1 MFRFVLAIRSK
12 DQFCGH
18 EVALQ
23 CAKALLLS
31 MPRGRQ
37 HRAVCHG
44 RRPPFLQSTILP
56 SRQGWARAI
65 SFAASRRQPAGCPAP
80 ICKPSEYRPPR
91 KTVSSKIGYE
101 DIGFFRNL
109 FKRHTGMTPGE
120 YRDKFSQMSLER
132 GELISGSA
140 VRRCTLSQGVR
151 DLAAGKCLTASRA
164 ASSIVVNTAPSL
176 RSRSTRSSSAS
187 IL

>member
-1 MFRFVLAIRSK
+1 MGPRNFIRRFKAATGRVPGAY
-12 DQFCGH
+12 
-18 EVALQ
+18 LQ
-23 CAKALLLS
+23 TLRVSAAKE
-31 MPRGRQ
+31 PFE
-37 HRAVCHG
+37 HG
-44 RRPPFLQSTILP
+44 D
-56 SRQGWARAI
+56 
-65 SFAASRRQPAGCPAP
+65 ASIQ
-80 ICKPSEYRPPR
+80 
-91 KTVSSKIGYE
+91 TVSSKIGYE

-109 FKRHTGMTPGE
+109 FKRHTSMTPGE